1 MTSRMSAT
9 FARRGTEGS
18 SGVSGGIGRRQKE
31 EFQRG
36 GKIRKVTLG
45 LLGAA
50 AALGGILLI
59 RQQKLDPP
67 KEAIDVPAGES
78 SPGTLSLERV
88 RELGI

>member
-1 MTSRMSAT
+1 MQDSR
-9 FARRGTEGS
+9 
-18 SGVSGGIGRRQKE
+18 
-31 EFQRG
+31 RG

-50 AALGGILLI
+50 AAVASILLI
-59 RQQKLDPP
+59 RQQKLDQP

-78 SPGTLSLERV
+78 TPGTLTLERV